1 MTSDQAAVQAAV
13 FGLVRECVADVFGI
27 SPDSVAP
34 GTRLGEDLGADSLD
48 LVEIVSRIEARS
60 GIVVEPS
67 RLTSITT
74 VGDACAALVADGA
87 EAAG

>member
-1 MTSDQAAVQAAV
+1 MTSDQAAV
-13 FGLVRECVADVFGI
+13 FGLVRECVAEVFGI
-27 SPDSVAP
+27 SPDSVTS

-67 RLTSITT
+67 RLTSVTT
-74 VGDACAALVADGA
+74 VGDACAVLAADGA